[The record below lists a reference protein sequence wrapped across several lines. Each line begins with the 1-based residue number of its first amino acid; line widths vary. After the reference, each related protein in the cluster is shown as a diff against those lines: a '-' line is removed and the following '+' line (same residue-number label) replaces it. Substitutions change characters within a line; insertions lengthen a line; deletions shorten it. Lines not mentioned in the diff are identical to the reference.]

1 MQSSVLRENIT
12 MKTAWVT
19 VAVPCT
25 VTEFRRRLDL
35 ERDLEVERER
45 IRGVDSLKSGNPVD
59 DMACPIAASSSL
71 SSSSSSRSSPA

>member
-1 MQSSVLRENIT
+1 

-25 VTEFRRRLDL
+25 LTEFRRRLLL
-35 ERDLEVERER
+35 ERDLEAEKER
-45 IRGVDSLKSGNPVD
+45 IRGVVSLVSDNPVD
-59 DMACPIAASSSL
+59 DTACSIAVASSLS

>member
-1 MQSSVLRENIT
+1 

-25 VTEFRRRLDL
+25 LTVFRRRLLL
-35 ERDLEVERER
+35 ERDLEAEMER
-45 IRGVDSLKSGNPVD
+45 IRGVDSESLMSGNPVD
-59 DMACPIAASSSL
+59 NTACSTAVASSSL